1 MIELTA
7 PPDLDARALRR
18 GLQKTYAK
26 IALFPERTHHIH
38 TGRRL
43 AELLGYRSDELEGV
57 PEAALDSFCGA
68 ARPFELGGPAPGE
81 TVVDVGCGSG
91 TDLII
96 AARMIGPAGRAIGV
110 DFCEEMAKTA
120 EEAVRTAKLDGVE
133 IRRGEATA
141 LPVEDASADV
151 VIANG
156 VVNHLC
162 PDKLAALREAFRVLR
177 PGGRLLLGDM
187 AVGIAMPPEVR
198 ATVDLWT
205 T

>member
-1 MIELTA
+1 MIELSA

-43 AELLGYRSDELEGV
+43 AELLGYSAKELAGV
-57 PEAALDSFCGA
+57 PEAAIGSFCGA
-68 ARPFELGGPAPGE
+68 ARPFELGSPAPGD
-81 TVVDVGCGSG
+81 TVVDIGCGSG
-91 TDLII
+91 TDLVI
-96 AARMIGPAGRAIGV
+96 AARMVGPAGLAIGV

-120 EEAVRTAKLDGVE
+120 DEAVRRAKLGSVE
-133 IRRGEATA
+133 VLRGDAMS
-141 LPVEDASADV
+141 LPMDDASADV

-156 VVNHLC
+156 VINHLC
-162 PDKLAALREAFRVLR
+162 SDKLAALREAFRVLR